1 MFVAVYKDTLV
12 FMSGY
17 LEHELSAN
25 YDRGEIETHEWRLVA
40 LINYSIEARLLVF
53 AVRLPD

>member
-25 YDRGEIETHEWRLVA
+25 YDRGEIETHE
-40 LINYSIEARLLVF
+40 
-53 AVRLPD
+53 